1 MQDHPLT
8 VGAIVR
14 HGTSV
19 HADRQV
25 RTRQSDGTVRV
36 ATFGEVGART
46 AQLANALR
54 DVGVSADSRVAT
66 FMWNNQEHVE
76 AYCAVPAMGAVL
88 HTLNIRLTTEQI
100 RFIGNHAED
109 RTCRSPR

>member
-1 MQDHPLT
+1 VQDHPLT

-25 RTRQSDGTVRV
+25 QTRQPDGTVRV
-36 ATFGEVGART
+36 ATFG
-46 AQLANALR
+46 
-54 DVGVSADSRVAT
+54 DVGVSADSKVAT

-76 AYCAVPAMGAVL
+76 ACCAVPAMGAVL

-109 RTCRSPR
+109 RTCRSRR

>member
-1 MQDHPLT
+1 MQDNPLT

-66 FMWNNQEHVE
+66 FMWNNQEMSKPIAPSRRWVR
-76 AYCAVPAMGAVL
+76 CCTPSTSG
-88 HTLNIRLTTEQI
+88 
-100 RFIGNHAED
+100 
-109 RTCRSPR
+109 